1 MAPIGS
7 PNDIR
12 AMRLAKLQASAG
24 KKQKLESTNSDNS
37 GHGSKV
43 NSQPGEDLSKTSTTS
58 SSSTS
63 LPLTNQK
70 QAPAAIQNQNHFTS
84 SNASTPPLP
93 ATNKSQQQS
102 QPQQVSFERWRA
114 NELKRTLSVTL
125 CVEDEA
131 KSLIYLQSLSD
142 ELNST
147 DLIDVDGPDTV
158 LTALIF
164 EDGVCKHFMSP
175 LQYLFKCW
183 SNANDYKRLLHKNTQ
198 NYEEKLDFYNEVLRL
213 TSGYASIIFY
223 EPDTFIDG
231 PILTSIINELISN
244 INRYLDFWVSILN
257 SIVDNQTQIEFLSS
271 ILPRI
276 TDQIDKSLDSNSL
289 STAATSTNTSKY
301 NNILL
306 IIELLTLNKGICGYI
321 HQLDTFNPSASDGVQ
336 LELNSFL
343 GKVLRIS
350 PLLPKISVNNYIGV
364 VNKNEIETIN
374 QSLESTY
381 SFLLTKLFNIVDS
394 LIRVSNES
402 RGAVL
407 KFMSDLINKNHLRM
421 SEHADEKKLSSDSLI
436 LNITL
441 ILIKLSE
448 PILRDGNFSKID
460 KISLDYL
467 NYSNKLIDIDEE
479 TRINST
485 IQECNDYYQDKLY
498 SEDKSL
504 NFISRCFYLMLT
516 YLQYGLGGLIVSY
529 NKKGKLLKQSKAQL
543 KQIKEMMDKSK
554 LTSNP
559 LAERMIKMRL
569 DPLEKQVALLKNDI
583 YSQEMF
589 FHCRNFQLEI
599 FDVVVGICEFMVR
612 LIDTKHEYH
621 PKLGNFFPYLKIPL
635 HNFDDEIEK
644 LDDIEYLRKLSPIPF
659 KYFPEIY
666 IEGLINYCHFISKF
680 TNNPMIDNDSK
691 LTKFIE
697 FAIIILRSPELISN
711 PHLKARLTEVLFF
724 GSLPIQTNNGET
736 FGFMISIFNDDE
748 VVQENLL
755 ISLLDFYVMVEK
767 TGASS
772 QFYDKFNSR
781 YHISF
786 IIEKLWKFDKFKSDL
801 KLIATKYQKFFI
813 RFVAR
818 MLNDTTYLLDESLNH
833 LHTIHS
839 CQKEISKRS
848 KGITTGNHS
857 EESDEELNKKL
868 QESERMAKS
877 FVQLSNKTILLFNLF
892 TRETPQSF
900 TIVEIVDRL
909 AGMLNY
915 NLVVLVGP
923 GYNELKVQ
931 NPEKYQFDPKELL
944 FQLCSIFINL
954 SKREEFVEAVARD
967 LRSFEPENFY
977 KAISIL
983 RKSYKIPDESYE
995 RELVKFVEMAKS
1007 IKIADE
1013 EEELEL
1019 GEVPD
1024 EFLDPL
1030 MYTLMKD
1037 PVMLPTSKISIDR
1050 SVLKAHLMND
1060 PTDPFNRMP
1069 LKLEEVTDDT
1079 ELKARIDS
1087 WVQAQRQAQRQAQ
1100 AVPGEPGKVA
1110 SVDSDGDVEM

>member
-1 MAPIGS
+1 MAPMES

-24 KKQKLESTNSDNS
+24 KKQKLEPVTADSNKESSVVSGQIGGSNKTKSDTIGTASN
-37 GHGSKV
+37 
-43 NSQPGEDLSKTSTTS
+43 
-58 SSSTS
+58 
-63 LPLTNQK
+63 LP
-70 QAPAAIQNQNHFTS
+70 PSQNQS
-84 SNASTPPLP
+84 
-93 ATNKSQQQS
+93 QS
-102 QPQQVSFERWRA
+102 QDRPIETKSSEIVPAITAKTQPQQQVSFERWRA
-114 NELKRTLSVTL
+114 NELKRTLSVTMSTK
-125 CVEDEA
+125 DEA
-131 KSLIYLQSLSD
+131 ESLIYLQSLSE
-142 ELNST
+142 ELHST
-147 DLIDVDGPDTV
+147 DLISVDGPDTV

-164 EDGVCKHFMSP
+164 EDGVSNRFKSP
-175 LQYLFKCW
+175 LHYLYNCW
-183 SNANDYKRLLHKNTQ
+183 SNANDHKRLLNR
-198 NYEEKLDFYNEVLRL
+198 NALYYNEKLEFYNEVLRL

-223 EPDTFIDG
+223 EPDTFIDA
-231 PILTSIINELISN
+231 PDLNAIIDELISN

-257 SIVDNQTQIEFLSS
+257 SIVDNQTQIEFLDS

-276 TDQIDKSLDSNSL
+276 TDQIDSSLDSNSL
-289 STAATSTNTSKY
+289 STAAPSTNTSKY
-301 NNILL
+301 HNILW

-321 HQLDTFNPSASDGVQ
+321 YKLDIFNPNGSSGVE
-336 LELNSFL
+336 LELNTFL
-343 GKVLRIS
+343 GKILRIS

-364 VNKNEIETIN
+364 LNKNEIKTIN

-381 SFLLTKLFNIVDS
+381 SFLLSKLFNIVDS

-402 RGAVL
+402 RAAVL

-421 SEHADEKKLSSDSLI
+421 SEHADDKKLSSDSLI
-436 LNITL
+436 LNITM
-441 ILIKLSE
+441 ILIKLAE
-448 PILRDGNFSKID
+448 PILRDGKFSKID
-460 KISLDYL
+460 KISIDYL
-467 NYSNKLIDIDEE
+467 NYSNKLVDIEEE

-485 IQECNDYYQDKLY
+485 IQECNDYYKDKLY
-498 SEDKSL
+498 PEDKSM
-504 NFISRCFYLMLT
+504 NFVSRCFYLMLT

-529 NKKGKLLKQSKAQL
+529 TKKGKMLKQLKAQL
-543 KQIKEMMDKSK
+543 KQIKDMLDKNK
-554 LTSNP
+554 LTTNP
-559 LAERMIKMRL
+559 IAERMIQMRL
-569 DPLEKQVALLKNDI
+569 APLEKQVAALKNDI

-612 LIDTKHEYH
+612 LLDNKHEYH
-621 PKLGNFFPYLKIPL
+621 PRLGNFFPYLKIPL

-644 LDDIEYLRKLSPIPF
+644 LDDIEYLRKLSPVPF

-666 IEGLINYCHFISKF
+666 VEGLINYCHFISKF
-680 TNNPMIDNDSK
+680 TNNPMIDNVGK

-697 FAIIILRSPELISN
+697 FAIIILRCPELISN

-724 GSLPIQTNNGET
+724 GSLPIQTNSGET
-736 FGFMISIFNDDE
+736 FGFMIPIFNDDE

-786 IIEKLWKFDKFKSDL
+786 IIEKLWTFDKFKSDL
-801 KLIATKYQKFFI
+801 KMIATKYQKFFI

-839 CQKEISKRS
+839 CQKELSNRS
-848 KGITTGNHS
+848 KGIKTGAHS
-857 EESDEELNKKL
+857 EESDEDLNKKL

-892 TRETPQSF
+892 TKETPQSF

-954 SKREEFVEAVARD
+954 SKRDEFVKAVARD

-977 KAISIL
+977 KAITIL
-983 RKSYKIPDESYE
+983 RKSYKIPDENYE
-995 RELVKFVEMAKS
+995 RELLSFVEKAKS
-1007 IKIADE
+1007 VKLADE

-1037 PVMLPTSKISIDR
+1037 PVKLPTSKISIDR

-1069 LKLEEVTDDT
+1069 LKLEEVSDDK
-1079 ELKARIDS
+1079 ELKARIDAWIQS
-1087 WVQAQRQAQRQAQ
+1087 QRQNQRQEQEKLQMEQ
-1100 AVPGEPGKVA
+1100 AATAG
-1110 SVDSDGDVEM
+1110 VDRDGDVEM